1 METEIAIRDAVN
13 DADDK
18 MIDGRRRRR
27 STVTS
32 DKDTSGDE
40 RAPVDEPPVKS
51 ESVVLF
57 AHDTAR
63 NGKRQKMPDART
75 SRPANARAGKQRYT
89 ELSDMVGHII
99 ADRDRLAAELDNL
112 SDTRG
117 ECEGIVDSLIDQLK
131 SAGIKHRVW
140 YAHTF
145 SLSNADLFFSRHE

>member
-18 MIDGRRRRR
+18 MDGRRRRR
-27 STVTS
+27 STETSDEVTS
-32 DKDTSGDE
+32 RDE
-40 RAPVDEPPVKS
+40 RAPADEPPIES
-51 ESVVLF
+51 ESVVLL

-75 SRPANARAGKQRYT
+75 GRPADACASKQRYT

-131 SAGIKHRVW
+131 TAGIRHRV
-140 YAHTF
+140 
-145 SLSNADLFFSRHE
+145 